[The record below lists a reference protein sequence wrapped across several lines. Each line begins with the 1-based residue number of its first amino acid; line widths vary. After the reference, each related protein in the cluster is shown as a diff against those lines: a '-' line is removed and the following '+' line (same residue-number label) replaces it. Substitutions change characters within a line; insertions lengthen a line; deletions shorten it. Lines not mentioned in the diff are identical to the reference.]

1 MNIVCF
7 HNPDEENGYLSNWY
21 PSRFTVN
28 NVNFSSMEQYMMYKK
43 AVCFGDKNTVDKI
56 LATDDVA
63 EIKALGRIIANYNES
78 YWNGVR
84 QIIVFEGLL
93 AKFSQNE
100 DLKKQLKATGNCIFA
115 ECAVKDKIWGIGL
128 SMKDPNR
135 FEIDKW
141 NGQNLLGYA
150 LMMVR
155 ERLQLSFS
163 WEQRKLG
170 DVVKEITRNDP
181 ESEAPIMMITANNGF
196 IEQSERYAFNNA
208 GESLKKYILLKKGE
222 LAYNHG
228 ASKLRPYGSCFALTT
243 AENARIPF
251 VYHCF
256 SAENQN
262 AEFMSIELNGAEIEN
277 QLRKIVSSGARMD
290 GLLNISFDE
299 YTSVSVLLPGTEEQ
313 DCIADFFR
321 QLDNLITLHQR
332 KYDKLTN
339 VKKSMLEKM
348 FPKNGS
354 NVPEIRFKGFTE
366 AWEQR
371 KLGNVAN
378 YRRGSFPQPYG
389 KSEWY
394 DGDGAMPF
402 VQVADVSDEMNLV
415 ENTKQKISM
424 LAQPMSVFA
433 GKNTVLVTLQGSI
446 GRVAITQYGAFVDR
460 TVLIFEKYKEKID
473 TTFWAYIVKQKFIDE
488 ARKAPG
494 GTIKTI
500 TKEALSDFDL
510 SIPNYKEQQ
519 QIGTFFKQL
528 DNLITLHQRE
538 LEKLKN
544 LKKACLEKMFVQEEK

>member
-1 MNIVCF
+1 
-7 HNPDEENGYLSNWY
+7 
-21 PSRFTVN
+21 
-28 NVNFSSMEQYMMYKK
+28 
-43 AVCFGDKNTVDKI
+43 
-56 LATDDVA
+56 
-63 EIKALGRIIANYNES
+63 
-78 YWNGVR
+78 
-84 QIIVFEGLL
+84 
-93 AKFSQNE
+93 
-100 DLKKQLKATGNCIFA
+100 
-115 ECAVKDKIWGIGL
+115 
-128 SMKDPNR
+128 
-135 FEIDKW
+135 
-141 NGQNLLGYA
+141 
-150 LMMVR
+150 
-155 ERLQLSFS
+155 
-163 WEQRKLG
+163 
-170 DVVKEITRNDP
+170 
-181 ESEAPIMMITANNGF
+181 MMITANNGF

-332 KYDKLTN
+332 KYEKLHN
-339 VKKSMLEKM
+339 IKKSMLEKM

-371 KLGNVAN
+371 KLGNMAN

-446 GRVAITQYGAFVDR
+446 GRVAIMQYGAFVDR

-528 DNLITLHQRE
+528 DNLITLHQRKQKQKSPPITAS
-538 LEKLKN
+538 LVIYGSICFDCFMSVSN
-544 LKKACLEKMFVQEEK
+544 TS